1 MHRSQVFAM
10 PSMTH
15 CWGYSAIDGPSL
27 GSCGRG
33 AGAGSRETRRPSLWL
48 KAESYR

>member
-1 MHRSQVFAM
+1 MHRSLVFAM

-15 CWGYSAIDGPSL
+15 YWGYSAIDGPSL

-33 AGAGSRETRRPSLWL
+33 AGAEARETGHPSLWL